1 MLSMELSEKIEL
13 LLELIH
19 CSHQMDYWLYTPDGM
34 LIRSTSESQ
43 HILDVILKK
52 SGCFEYLC
60 GTLERTPVIL
70 ATKRNVRWI
79 GIKQIID
86 GEVTAYHILG
96 PFLTNSALPNQS
108 TPLVPEQNKNY
119 PQQWIQQLTQ
129 ILEALSV
136 VPLSSCCQYAAM
148 LHKLVN
154 GETIAE
160 QDIHH
165 QPIPVEEQYSNAVT
179 GSGMPQIK
187 DRMPV
192 YLAEQQLMHAIREGD
207 TDSAAAASLMA
218 AKQVGRIR
226 EYTKDPLLNYK
237 IACTT
242 FIAISVRA
250 AIEAGFSPSRAYPV
264 GDAYI
269 RKIFQSN
276 NMDHITELR
285 NHMYFDFV
293 SYVHELRVNPD
304 FSKAVQSCCDY
315 IQLHPSEPLSIDFLA
330 GRLGYSKYY
339 LSALFKKETG
349 CSIGD
354 YIKIAR
360 IERAKVLLA
369 STDLNVETIW
379 ETVGF
384 SSRSVF
390 GKAFQSVVG
399 MTPREYREQ
408 TLKL

>member
-1 MLSMELSEKIEL
+1 MEVTERIEL

-19 CSHQMDYWLYTPDGM
+19 CSHTMDYWLYTPEGL

-43 HILDVILKK
+43 HILDVVLKK
-52 SGCFEYLC
+52 NGCFEYLC
-60 GTLERTPVIL
+60 STLERSPVIL
-70 ATKRNVRWI
+70 AAKRDVRWI
-79 GIKQIID
+79 GIKQVTD
-86 GEVTAYHILG
+86 GEITAYHILG
-96 PFLTNSALPNQS
+96 PFLSNSVQAGQS
-108 TPLVPEQNKNY
+108 VPLVPEQNKNY
-119 PQQWIQQLTQ
+119 PQHWIRRLTQ
-129 ILEALSV
+129 ILEGLSV
-136 VPLSSCCQYAAM
+136 VSLASCCQYAVM
-148 LHKLVN
+148 LHKLAN
-154 GETIAE
+154 GETITE

-165 QPIPVEEQYSNAVT
+165 QPIPVEEQYSNAVR
-179 GSGMPQIK
+179 GKGMPQIK

-192 YLAEQQLMHAIREGD
+192 YLAEQQLMHAIKEGD
-207 TDSAAAASLMA
+207 TASAAAASLMA

-242 FIAISVRA
+242 FAAICVRA
-250 AIEAGFSPSRAYPV
+250 AIEGGFSPSRAYPV
-264 GDAYI
+264 GDTYI
-269 RKIFQSN
+269 RKFFQAN
-276 NMDHITELR
+276 NMDYITELR

-293 SYVHELRVNPD
+293 SMVHELRVNPD
-304 FSKAVQSCCDY
+304 YSKAVQSCCDY
-315 IQLHPSEPLSIDFLA
+315 IQLHPAEALSIDFLA

-390 GKAFQSVVG
+390 GKAFLSVVG
-399 MTPREYREQ
+399 MTPREYRDQ

>member
-1 MLSMELSEKIEL
+1 MEVTEKIEL

-19 CSHQMDYWLYTPDGM
+19 CSHTVDYWLYTPEGAV
-34 LIRSTSESQ
+34 LHSTAESQ

-52 SGCFEYLC
+52 SGCFDYLC
-60 GTLERTPVIL
+60 SSIERGPVIL
-70 ATKRNVRWI
+70 AGKRNVRWI
-79 GIKQIID
+79 GVKEII
-86 GEVTAYHILG
+86 GEKVTACHILG
-96 PFLTNSALPNQS
+96 PFLSNRVMIDKSV
-108 TPLVPEQNKNY
+108 PLVPEQNKNY
-119 PQQWIQQLTQ
+119 PQRWIQQLTQ
-129 ILEALSV
+129 ILDALSV
-136 VPLSSCCQYAAM
+136 VPLADCCRYAAM

-154 GETIAE
+154 GETVAE

-165 QPIPVEEQYSNAVT
+165 QPIPVEEQYSNAVK
-179 GSGMPQIK
+179 GKGMPQIK

-192 YLAEQQLMHAIREGD
+192 YLAEQQLMHAIKEGD
-207 TDSAAAASLMA
+207 TASAAAASLMA
-218 AKQVGRIR
+218 TKQVGRIR
-226 EYTKDPLLNYK
+226 EYTRDSLLNYK

-242 FIAISVRA
+242 FIAICVRA

-264 GDAYI
+264 GDSYI

-276 NMDHITELR
+276 TMDHITEIR

-315 IQLHPSEPLSIDFLA
+315 IQLHPAEALSIDFLA

-369 STDLNVETIW
+369 STDMNVETIW

-390 GKAFQSVVG
+390 GKAFLNVVG
-399 MTPREYREQ
+399 MTPREYRDQ

>member
-1 MLSMELSEKIEL
+1 MEVTEKIEL

-19 CSHQMDYWLYTPDGM
+19 CSHAMDYWLYTPEGAV
-34 LIRSTSESQ
+34 LYSTSESQ

-52 SGCFEYLC
+52 SGCFDYLC
-60 GTLERTPVIL
+60 SSIERGPVIL
-70 ATKRNVRWI
+70 AGKRNVRWI
-79 GIKQIID
+79 GVKEII
-86 GEVTAYHILG
+86 GEQVTACHILG
-96 PFLTNSALPNQS
+96 PFLSNRVLNGKFA
-108 TPLVPEQNKNY
+108 PLVPEQNKNY

-129 ILEALSV
+129 LLNALSV
-136 VPLSSCCQYAAM
+136 VPLADSCRYAAM

-154 GETIAE
+154 GETVTE
-160 QDIHH
+160 QAIHH
-165 QPIPVEEQYSNAVT
+165 QPIPVEEQYSNAVQAKM
-179 GSGMPQIK
+179 MPPIK

-192 YLAEQQLMHAIREGD
+192 YLAEQRLIHAIKEGD
-207 TDSAAAASLMA
+207 TDSAASAMLMA
-218 AKQVGRIR
+218 NKQVGRLR
-226 EYTKDPLLNYK
+226 DYTGDSLLNYK

-242 FIAISVRA
+242 FIAICVRA
-250 AIEAGFSPSRAYPV
+250 AIEGGFSPSRAYPV

-269 RKIFQSN
+269 RKIFQAN
-276 NMDHITELR
+276 NMDYITELR

-293 SYVHELRVNPD
+293 SYVHNLRVNPD
-304 FSKAVQSCCDY
+304 YSKAVQSCCDY

-390 GKAFQSVVG
+390 GKAFLSVVG
-399 MTPREYREQ
+399 MTPREYRDK